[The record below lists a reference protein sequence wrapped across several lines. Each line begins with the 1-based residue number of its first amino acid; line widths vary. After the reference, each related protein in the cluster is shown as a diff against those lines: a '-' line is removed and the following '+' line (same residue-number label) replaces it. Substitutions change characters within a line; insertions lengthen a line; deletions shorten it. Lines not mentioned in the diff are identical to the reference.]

1 MCVNKFNLK
10 KLIYFVFTI
19 FFLNAILPDVVTFR
33 SFSCTAVPSNRV
45 LRTIGTVRVYNPGPD
60 YPWGTWPEGI
70 KVVNEFENS
79 ESVLGDGHSK
89 SKYNYSKNNKSNTR
103 RTFSWKGEELQVY
116 FEITPPTS
124 RVSTQ
129 LAPPLTW
136 LTNGLATRSKVKVL
150 HNSEVEID
158 GSSSSSSSSRD
169 SSSVSAISSVASA
182 ISSSSSSQSI
192 SSSAV
197 KLGIERES
205 VEDSLS
211 VLRMNGFKK
220 EDIFRMFDKG
230 PWVIAFELSK
240 ILPRLIGDLQSH
252 VGVTQTEAIHIISH
266 CPYLLAQ
273 YARYKGRDVQR
284 TIEALVEVG
293 YSTTNLVNDCMRFPS
308 MLAAPP
314 DRLKGWKSLLENFGI
329 ADDPKL
335 FGSLLKRAPYMF
347 YLDPPFV
354 HDMFGADFSRTSGGV
369 TTSASSSFLFEALEV
384 LQYLDTLNLYDMDK
398 LIRAEPQ
405 ILVESTVVLQGRVEF
420 MMALFMELWDS
431 EQSRNDKS
439 DTSSTST
446 TTLTIDQG
454 GLEQEVDLTQGQG
467 QGQAFVTAPL
477 GTAWEGAESS
487 DKSSVQYEYPQ
498 QQVDTAK
505 DWLRAL
511 LQSYPAVISLDVTSI
526 RSVCNA
532 LRSCGLRR
540 SDVVQLI
547 RKYPPVL
554 RLDPDYLKLLVNF
567 LRGRLKLPKH
577 EIRSFL
583 VRNSHFMKTDMKDL
597 IRLVNYYED
606 LGGDLP
612 SIRDCPMY
620 FRRSL
625 DDFIIPRAE
634 FLKALQFDPLFRG
647 IDFLVSASADE
658 IADMAGVS
666 TTIWNKFYEA
676 WIERR
681 TTTETEEIGSTGRVD
696 TESENFSLRND

>member
-1 MCVNKFNLK
+1 MYVNKLILNNLMYLFS
-10 KLIYFVFTI
+10 LIFI
-19 FFLNAILPDVVTFR
+19 LNAFLSNVIN
-33 SFSCTAVPSNRV
+33 FSSYSCMAVPSNRV

-60 YPWGTWPEGI
+60 YPWGSWPEGI

-79 ESVLGDGHSK
+79 ESVLGDGRSK
-89 SKYNYSKNNKSNTR
+89 SKNYYNKNNKSNTR
-103 RTFSWKGEELQVY
+103 RTFAWKGEELQVY

-150 HNSEVEID
+150 HNSELDINESSS
-158 GSSSSSSSSRD
+158 GSHRSSSSISG
-169 SSSVSAISSVASA
+169 ISSVV
-182 ISSSSSSQSI
+182 SSSTSSSQSF

-230 PWVIAFELSK
+230 PWVIAFDLSK

-293 YSTTNLVNDCMRFPS
+293 YSINNLVNDCMRFPS

-314 DRLKGWKSLLENFGI
+314 DRLRGWKSLLENFGV
-329 ADDPKL
+329 AVDPQL
-335 FGSLLKRAPYMF
+335 FGSLLKRAPFMF

-384 LQYLDTLNLYDMDK
+384 LQYIDTLNLYDMDK

-405 ILVESTVVLQGRVEF
+405 ILIESTAILQGRVEF
-420 MMALFMELWDS
+420 MMALLMELWDS
-431 EQSRNDKS
+431 EQSRNEKI
-439 DTSSTST
+439 DTSSSST
-446 TTLTIDQG
+446 TTSNTIDQD
-454 GLEQEVDLTQGQG
+454 GLDQEVEQIQQVPGQG
-467 QGQAFVTAPL
+467 QGQAFVTATL
-477 GTAWEGAESS
+477 GAAWEGAESS
-487 DKSSVQYEYPQ
+487 HKSSVQYEYPQ

-511 LQSYPAVISLDVTSI
+511 LQSYPTVISLDVASI
-526 RSVCNA
+526 RTVCNA

-583 VRNSHFMKTDMKDL
+583 VRNSHLLKIDVKDL
-597 IRLVNYYED
+597 IRLMNYYED
-606 LGGDLP
+606 LGGDLA

-625 DDFIIPRAE
+625 VDFIIPRAE
-634 FLKALQFDPLFRG
+634 FLKALHFDPLFRG
-647 IDFLVSASADE
+647 IDFLVRASADE
-658 IADMAGVS
+658 IAEMAGVD
-666 TTIWNKFYEA
+666 TTVWKKFHQA
-676 WIERR
+676 WMERK
-681 TTTETEEIGSTGRVD
+681 TTSTEETGRNSDVD
-696 TESENFSLRND
+696 NESESER